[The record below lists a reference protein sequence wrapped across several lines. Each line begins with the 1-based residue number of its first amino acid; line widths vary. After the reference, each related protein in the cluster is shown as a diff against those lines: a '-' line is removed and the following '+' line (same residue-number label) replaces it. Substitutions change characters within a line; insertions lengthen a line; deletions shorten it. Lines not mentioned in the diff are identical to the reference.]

1 MANFGPTSGWDRLPV
16 WGTPS
21 NFNSFTCWLRYC
33 SNVAKRRPIKLCM
46 MFGRLLRWYTLYT
59 FSGAFAPWQNFAR
72 CKIHFMSKS
81 CVILYWQRYCTAL
94 QQRASAIICGWYK
107 EWNYGTFAE
116 GVTYIQLG
124 GHHVGH
130 RRTFSVA
137 IVEQGGYRYK
147 LLWVFYLLSCDSVIC
162 FWAVFLKVVHLFF
175 LWNLGKGSVLVQGT
189 VIYILLTFKC
199 PCGGGPKIKG
209 SASCFW

>member
-1 MANFGPTSGWDRLPV
+1 
-16 WGTPS
+16 
-21 NFNSFTCWLRYC
+21 
-33 SNVAKRRPIKLCM
+33 
-46 MFGRLLRWYTLYT
+46 
-59 FSGAFAPWQNFAR
+59 
-72 CKIHFMSKS
+72 MSKS

-162 FWAVFLKVVHLFF
+162 F
-175 LWNLGKGSVLVQGT
+175 
-189 VIYILLTFKC
+189 
-199 PCGGGPKIKG
+199 
-209 SASCFW
+209 